1 MSDLETFISKEISL
15 LIPSFEN
22 IDFRAQIGDSS
33 YSVEFFVTINGK
45 KMQCYDMVD
54 KGLIKESKL
63 DSVSESIAKFIRR
76 MPSYKKG
83 TINKIKLIISK

>member
-63 DSVSESIAKFIRR
+63 DSVSENIAKFIRR

-83 TINKIKLIISK
+83 TINKIKLTISK